1 MRMSSI
7 KYVYLEKNVH
17 HVKYAYYKSVYFEMS
32 TMKYVY
38 LENVLFEENASR
50 KISTLMIETCHLGKY
65 TFKICAMK

>member
-17 HVKYAYYKSVYFEMS
+17 HVKYAYYKSVYFDMS

-38 LENVLFEENASR
+38 LENVLFEEKCIL
-50 KISTLMIETCHLGKY
+50 KIKHTDD
-65 TFKICAMK
+65 